1 MPAILVADDTDV
13 LILLCWQY
21 KTISS
26 RYIRYFRRELHQ
38 GAKTAPSC
46 WNMTV
51 MRTVLGPQVC
61 NNTLFVNTILGCD
74 TTPSLNGVGK
84 KIGLKLISTNK
95 VFFEQA
101 QVFSKQNS
109 TKAEVIAAE
118 DKALLH
124 IYKGLPGDALN
135 FLRFQRFHQ
144 KVGSSISLVQPE
156 VLPPSSAAA
165 AYHSLCVYPQV
176 QDWIGKATEMSPE
189 DWGWYTHKVI
199 ISC

>member
-1 MPAILVADDTDV
+1 MKVQKHVQDAGIWQWCEQELVHRYAI
-13 LILLCWQY
+13 
-21 KTISS
+21 TICLWTLAWHVPS
-26 RYIRYFRRELHQ
+26 YLH
-38 GAKTAPSC
+38 
-46 WNMTV
+46 
-51 MRTVLGPQVC
+51 
-61 NNTLFVNTILGCD
+61 
-74 TTPSLNGVGK
+74 GVGK
-84 KIGLKLISTNK
+84 KIGLKLIRTNK

-199 ISC
+199 ISCWCSLIEQQLLHHCLK